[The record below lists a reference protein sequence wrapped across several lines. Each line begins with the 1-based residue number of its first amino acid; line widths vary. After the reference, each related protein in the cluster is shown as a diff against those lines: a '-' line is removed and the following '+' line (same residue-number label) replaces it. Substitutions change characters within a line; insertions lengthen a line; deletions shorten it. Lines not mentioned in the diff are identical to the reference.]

1 MNLRGTDRL
10 YLITDRHV
18 TPRPLVDVVREAVE
32 GGVPIVQLREKDLS
46 DGDFL
51 ELAHPLRRITAQHDA
66 RLLLNGRWELVGKVG
81 ADGVHLP
88 SGSSIPAARDALG
101 PDRVIGYSAH
111 DVEELQR
118 AESDG
123 ADFVALGP
131 VFPTAS
137 KPGADTLGLVRFAE
151 LCRSASLPV
160 FALGGVMASSAA
172 PCVEAGAFGVA
183 VVRGIL
189 AEADVGSAVEAYLH
203 ALPRLA

>member
-18 TPRPLVDVVREAVE
+18 TRRPLVDVVREAVE

-46 DGDFL
+46 DADLL
-51 ELAHPLRRITAQHDA
+51 ELAHPLRQITAQHDA
-66 RLLLNGRWELVGKVG
+66 RLLLNGRSELVGTVG

-88 SGSSIPAARDALG
+88 SGSSIRAARDGLG
-101 PDRVIGYSAH
+101 PHKLIGYSAH
-111 DVEELQR
+111 DAEELRR

-137 KPGADTLGLVRFAE
+137 KPGASTLGLEHFAD
-151 LCRSASLPV
+151 LCRGSSLPA
-160 FALGGVMASSAA
+160 FALGGVTASSAA
-172 PCVEAGAFGVA
+172 QCVESGAFGVA

-189 AEADVGSAVEAYLH
+189 AATDVGRAADAYLH
-203 ALPRLA
+203 ALPRQA